1 MIQQEVTV
9 ANYLGIHARPAS
21 LIVQTS
27 SAFAADIWLEKD
39 GTSANAKS
47 IMSVMM
53 LAAGCESKVLVRAS
67 GTDEEKA
74 LDAIVKLFAA
84 KFNEN

>member
-27 SAFAADIWLEKD
+27 SAFAADVWLEKD

-67 GTDEEKA
+67 GVDEAKA
-74 LDAIVKLFAA
+74 LEAIVKLFAA